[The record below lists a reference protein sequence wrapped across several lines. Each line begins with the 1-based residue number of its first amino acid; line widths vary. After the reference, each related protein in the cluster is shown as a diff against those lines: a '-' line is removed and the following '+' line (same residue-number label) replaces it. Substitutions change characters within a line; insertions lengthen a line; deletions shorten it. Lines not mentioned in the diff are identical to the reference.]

1 MLGVDIG
8 RLTHTFMSLFW
19 SSHSHLSSHRCP
31 NNVAFPPF
39 RYNKA
44 DQCLG
49 AGIRLGGH
57 VIDGFVFGVNNDVYG
72 NDFTN
77 TEEGAIKSRQ
87 HPQGIICGN
96 TCTDGD
102 CNISEEG

>member
-1 MLGVDIG
+1 M
-8 RLTHTFMSLFW
+8 
-19 SSHSHLSSHRCP
+19 
-31 NNVAFPPF
+31 NVVEYNECIDQRDAESGCYDSRGNGNIF

-77 TEEGAIKSRQ
+77 TEAGAIKSRQ

-96 TCTDGD
+96 SCADGD